1 MVDNLT
7 LPSLETREDPRAK
20 MENPMRFSVTEIKDG
35 PWLVLDLA
43 LGRKIVASC
52 FDPRAAETFAALM
65 NGDLQSVMAQR
76 EAAIASL
83 GRQADPSLFRPC

>member
-1 MVDNLT
+1 MVAP
-7 LPSLETREDPRAK
+7 PSLDIRDDPRAA
-20 MENPMRFSVTEIKDG
+20 METPMRFSVTEIKDG

-65 NGDLQSVMAQR
+65 NGDLQNVMARR
-76 EAAIASL
+76 ELAIASL
-83 GRQADPSLFRPC
+83 GRQADPSLFGPC

>member
-1 MVDNLT
+1 MKT
-7 LPSLETREDPRAK
+7 
-20 MENPMRFSVTEIKDG
+20 PMRFSVTEIKDG

-52 FDPRAAETFAALM
+52 FDPRTAEIFAALM
-65 NGDLQSVMAQR
+65 NGDLQNVMARR

-83 GRQADPSLFRPC
+83 GRQADPSLFGCCN